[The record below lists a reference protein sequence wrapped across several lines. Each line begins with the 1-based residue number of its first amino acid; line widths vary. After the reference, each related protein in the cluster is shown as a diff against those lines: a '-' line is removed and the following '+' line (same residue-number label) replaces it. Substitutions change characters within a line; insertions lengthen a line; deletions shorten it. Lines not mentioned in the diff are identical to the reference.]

1 MVYHYVADAYLIR
14 PARRCLTPGEQ
25 TGRVVLCVHTKI
37 KCRTRLRYWREIRR
51 VPLSVC
57 NLKAVVEI
65 LRSSAEGLISLLCC
79 ISGGH
84 SLMLTPSVVAAGRC
98 KWAVRRGRK
107 YSNIC
112 SKFCIIGSKPSVFS
126 GQDANMV
133 CPQRTEFSPS
143 DVSGRQ
149 SLDLRSC
156 SSCVVSF
163 VHREVVFT
171 PKCTNLCS
179 PEVKKPLRWNVF
191 KRLKQVQSPRL
202 FLWKYP
208 SQTFV

>member
-1 MVYHYVADAYLIR
+1 MSGTS
-14 PARRCLTPGEQ
+14 CF
-25 TGRVVLCVHTKI
+25 K
-37 KCRTRLRYWREIRR
+37 
-51 VPLSVC
+51 LSQ
-57 NLKAVVEI
+57 
-65 LRSSAEGLISLLCC
+65 LLNKQNE
-79 ISGGH
+79 
-84 SLMLTPSVVAAGRC
+84 P
-98 KWAVRRGRK
+98 KEYRGRK

-171 PKCTNLCS
+171 PQCTNLCS
-179 PEVKKPLRWNVF
+179 PELKKPLR
-191 KRLKQVQSPRL
+191 
-202 FLWKYP
+202 
-208 SQTFV
+208 